1 MVSEDLMSVKLALMA
16 GHETIRASKR
26 KKKSAYQIILP
37 PWSNNL
43 QF

>member
-26 KKKSAYQIILP
+26 KKNRPIKLSYPLI
-37 PWSNNL
+37 
-43 QF
+43 